1 MLLED
6 RRKLAD
12 GIAARIADVEVK
24 AEEIRS
30 KLEAN
35 GGGVDNSAELLAA
48 QRAQEGWASYL
59 DEQSGQYYWF
69 NEFTG
74 EAYYDEGGR

>member
-1 MLLED
+1 MV
-6 RRKLAD
+6 D
-12 GIAARIADVEVK
+12 GIAVRIADVEAK

-30 KLEAN
+30 KLEVT
-35 GGGVDNSAELLAA
+35 GGGVDSNAELLAA

-69 NEFTG
+69 NENTG
-74 EAYYDEGGR
+74 EAYYDQGGG